1 MYIEVEGSAYDQ
13 GKAYG
18 SKAKELIAKN
28 IEVVK
33 YIVTDQK
40 NMDLDFYRTFVKKN
54 ADFIERDR
62 PDTAEEMHGL
72 ADGSGIPY
80 EDILLMNV
88 QLFLHADLLTSD
100 CSVVVAH
107 GPATL
112 DGKTYMGK
120 NRDISYP
127 MDHVVMRRKYDS
139 GVIVSEVNP
148 AGAVVWPGSGIN
160 SAGLSV
166 ATSGVVSPVVKQDL
180 RPAAYSHVTVNPNY
194 VLQAC
199 ETVEDVIKFIK
210 YETSHVF
217 HVNFIAADEK
227 RCVCIELTKNDME
240 IVESIDGMLI
250 RSNHYHHP
258 AMLRYNPTRKEYLST
273 YNRYRRAMSYLWG
286 RHGEIRFQDI
296 LRIMSDHVGD
306 GDGSLCRHGL
316 PHKDGTTDGF
326 TAYGSIAVVED
337 RQLWTALGSPC
348 QAMVYTGLNGS
359 CESDH
364 APMINAT

>member
-1 MYIEVEGSAYDQ
+1 MNLYVQGSAYEQ

-18 SKAKELIAKN
+18 AAAKELIAKN

-33 YIVTDQK
+33 HIVVDQK
-40 NMDLDFYRTFVKKN
+40 NMDLDYYRTFVKKN
-54 ADFIERDR
+54 GDFIAKDR

-100 CSVVVAH
+100 CSFVVAH

-112 DGKTYMGK
+112 DGKTYLAK

-127 MDHVVMRRKYDS
+127 MDHVVMKRKYES

-148 AGAVVWPGSGIN
+148 AGAIVWPGSGIN
-160 SAGLSV
+160 SAGLAV

-180 RPAAYSHVTVNPNY
+180 RPANYSHVTVNPNY

-199 ETVEDVIKFIK
+199 ETVDDVIKFIK

-217 HVNFIAADEK
+217 HVNFVAADEK

-240 IVESIDGMLI
+240 VVESIDGMLI

-258 AMLRYNPTRKEYLST
+258 AMLRYNPTREEYLST
-273 YNRYRRAMSYLWG
+273 YNRYRRAMSYMWG
-286 RHGEIRFQDI
+286 RHGEIRFQDV
-296 LRIMSDHVGD
+296 LRVISDHEGGGD
-306 GDGSLCRHGL
+306 GAICRHGL
-316 PHKDGTTDGF
+316 PRKDGTTDGH
-326 TAYGSIAVVED
+326 TVYGSIACCQD
-337 RQLWTALGSPC
+337 RQLWTALCHPC
-348 QAMVYTGLNGS
+348 ESLVYTGLNGS
-359 CESDH
+359 CEH
-364 APMINAT
+364 